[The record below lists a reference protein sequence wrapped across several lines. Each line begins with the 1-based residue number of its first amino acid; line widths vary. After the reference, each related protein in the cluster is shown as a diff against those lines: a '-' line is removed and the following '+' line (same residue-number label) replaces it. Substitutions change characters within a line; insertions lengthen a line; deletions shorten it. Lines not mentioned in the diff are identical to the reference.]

1 MTGRGRGRRTILMI
15 VHAYYEEDPRVRR
28 QAEALV
34 RAGRPVLVI
43 GLRAPG
49 APRDDELAGVRVRRV
64 DVQRHQGAGLGI
76 YVTEY
81 LAFLV
86 QAMWIAVRAHP
97 RERFA
102 MVQVHS
108 PPDFLAFAALPL
120 RLVGVPLLLDLH
132 EAMPEFFR
140 SRFPDRQNRLLLGLL
155 SLQERLSIGIASR
168 VITVTDAMRD
178 RLVGLGIPPAKVGV
192 VINSPALARFDP
204 TVHPRRAFR
213 EDGRLRIIYTGALT
227 PTYELPVALR
237 AFADVVAAR
246 PELEPV
252 LELYGRGDA
261 EASLRALA
269 AELGVA
275 DRVTFP
281 GRIPLDE
288 VAAAVAA
295 ADIGIAPVR
304 RDRFTVMSLS
314 GKVYEYAAM
323 EKPVV
328 GSRLPML
335 EAAFPAGSVAT
346 YEPGDPAS
354 MARAILSVVDDADG
368 RDRMVAAAK
377 AAVEASS
384 WDRESARYLE
394 LIDRLTVG
402 NHRLTAGTA

>member
-49 APRDDELAGVRVRRV
+49 ADRDGELAGVRVRRV
-64 DVQRHQGAGLGI
+64 DVQRHQGAGVGI
-76 YVTEY
+76 YATEY

-86 QAMWIAVRAHP
+86 RAMWIAVRAHP

-102 MVQVHS
+102 MVQVAS

-140 SRFPDRQNRLLLGLL
+140 SRFPDRRNRLLLGLI
-155 SLQERLSIGIASR
+155 SLQERLSIAIASR

-178 RLVGLGIPPAKVGV
+178 RLVGLGVPAAKVEV

-213 EDGRLRIIYTGALT
+213 ADGRLRIIYTGALT

-237 AFADVVAAR
+237 AFADVIAAR
-246 PELEPV
+246 PELDAV

-261 EASLRALA
+261 ETSLRELA
-269 AELGVA
+269 ADLGVA

-335 EAAFPAGSVAT
+335 EAAFPPGSVAT
-346 YEPGDPAS
+346 YEPGDSAS
-354 MARAILSVVDDADG
+354 MAEAILSVVDDAEG
-368 RDRMVAAAK
+368 RDRMIAAAK

-384 WDRESARYLE
+384 WDRESVRYLE
-394 LIDRLTVG
+394 LIDRLTG
-402 NHRLTAGTA
+402 RTG